1 MPSPMAVAVRQAMMK
16 TSSPSFDG
24 GTEYV
29 FEEVVRGDV
38 LKVQLW
44 QVGRDHQR
52 WSGSE
57 MLP

>member
-1 MPSPMAVAVRQAMMK
+1 MAVAVRQAMMK